1 MSLRKN
7 TLRVSLIG
15 AGNVGTALAV
25 RLHKSGYQIVSVVS
39 RTRTSAQRCARLVQC
54 ADYSNS
60 LTDVKDADLFII
72 AVSDDKIESVAL
84 ELGRNKHLDFRRTIV
99 AHTSGVHTSDKLTAL
114 KNRGA
119 RVCSLH
125 PIQSFPNGVSVADQV
140 KALDG
145 ISYGFEGPRPL
156 VPAMKR
162 IVHDLRGKL
171 VVVPK
176 DEKILYHI
184 ACVVASNYI
193 VAMLGAAE
201 GLFPGGSK
209 KRAVVH
215 LARLAESS
223 LANALRS
230 SPSRALTGPV
240 ARGSLEVV
248 QRHLRE
254 LKRRRKDLL
263 PFYKALG
270 VQSLHLAGKRLPL
283 KVVKQLR
290 KLLNFPD
297 AR

>member
-1 MSLRKN
+1 M
-7 TLRVSLIG
+7 IG
-15 AGNVGTALAV
+15 AGKVGTAVAV
-25 RLHKSGYQIVSVVS
+25 RLHKSGYRIVSVVS
-39 RTRTSAQRCARLVQC
+39 RTLASARRCARLVRC
-54 ADYSNS
+54 PNYSNS
-60 LTDVKDADLFII
+60 LNDLRDADLIII
-72 AVSDDKIESVAL
+72 AVSDHQMRSVAQKL
-84 ELGRNKHLDFRRTIV
+84 AGNKNLNLRRTIV
-99 AHTSGVHTSDKLTAL
+99 AHTSGMHTSEELTAL
-114 KNRGA
+114 KKRGA

-145 ISYGFEGPRPL
+145 ISYGFEGSRSLLP
-156 VPAMKR
+156 VVKK
-162 IVHDLRGKL
+162 IVRDLHGTI

-193 VAMLGAAE
+193 VATLGAAE
-201 GLFPGGSK
+201 DLFPGGSK
-209 KRAVVH
+209 KMAVVH

-240 ARGSLEVV
+240 ARGSVEVV

-263 PFYKALG
+263 LFYKALG
-270 VQSLHLAGKRLPL
+270 AQSLHLSRKRLSP
-283 KVVKQLR
+283 KVVKQLM
-290 KLLNFPD
+290 KLLNT
-297 AR
+297 

>member
-1 MSLRKN
+1 M
-7 TLRVSLIG
+7 IG
-15 AGNVGTALAV
+15 AGRVGTALAV
-25 RLHKSGYQIVSVVS
+25 RLHKSGYRIVSVVS
-39 RTRTSAQRCARLVQC
+39 RTLASARRCARLVRC
-54 ADYSNS
+54 PNYSNS
-60 LTDVKDADLFII
+60 LNDLRGADLII
-72 AVSDDKIESVAL
+72 ITVSDHQMRSVAQKL
-84 ELGRNKHLDFRRTIV
+84 AGNKYLNLRRTIV
-99 AHTSGVHTSDKLTAL
+99 AHTSGMHTSEELTAL
-114 KNRGA
+114 KMRGA

-125 PIQSFPNGVSVADQV
+125 PIQSFPNGMSVADQV

-145 ISYGFEGPRPL
+145 ISYGFEGSRSILL
-156 VPAMKR
+156 VMKK
-162 IVHDLRGKL
+162 IVRDLRGRI

-201 GLFPGGSK
+201 DLFPGGSK

-240 ARGSLEVV
+240 ARGSVEVV
-248 QRHLRE
+248 RRHLRE

-270 VQSLHLAGKRLPL
+270 IQSLHLSRKRLSP
-283 KVVKQLR
+283 KVVKQLMR
-290 KLLNFPD
+290 LLNFPN